1 MATEAE
7 KFLQMAS
14 GEGYTGGEAGVSGTS
29 RFGYSSY
36 ADLFDEEGRNLNQ
49 RTYFGENIDP
59 DSARGAED
67 YEDAVRKM
75 RERQIASDL
84 EREYGITGQRTIDY
98 VTDVARTAAGGRV
111 EEQSEIEEAGRRL
124 GGQLMGAA
132 RQAGGR
138 FGATAAQMAGR
149 AAGDVQ
155 RQSAEASERV
165 REQMQEDAERELE
178 SILLQAEQGQLV
190 DSQRRAEAAFQ
201 RQQQREAANDA
212 AGRGILTAVG
222 SIIGGATPLGPA
234 VGGTIGGIAGGAL
247 YDLGSMVFSDERMKT
262 NKKDAMGAAYDFL
275 DAAQV
280 AQYDMPATG
289 SRNETGVMAQSI
301 EDTELGQQL
310 VQEGPGGLRMIDSKG
325 GFGALL
331 AAQKNLHE
339 RLKLLES

>member
-59 DSARGAED
+59 DSVRGAED

-84 EREYGITGQRTIDY
+84 EQEYGITGQRTIDY

-111 EEQSEIEEAGRRL
+111 DEQGEIEEAGRRL
-124 GGQLMGAA
+124 GGQLMGTA

-212 AGRGILTAVG
+212 AGRGILSATG
-222 SIIGGATPLGPA
+222 SIIGGSLGGPVGAA
-234 VGGTIGGIAGGAL
+234 VGGLAGGAA
-247 YDLGSMVFSDERMKT
+247 YELGSMLFSDERMKT

-339 RLKLLES
+339 RLKQLES